1 MAQIP
6 SALREQMAEVVEG
19 KFPWPMT
26 LLGTVGSGK
35 TCAALALCDHVYRSM
50 YETFAGHC
58 DLLRMA
64 QEGKLEWYSNGQGGK
79 TTMAHM
85 WKGYRD
91 APLVVLDEI
100 GSREKASD
108 FQYGCLYDMLE
119 FRECRPLILIS
130 NLSLE
135 ELARVFDE
143 RIVSRIIAG
152 TPILVEGADL
162 RDPRSKG

>member
-1 MAQIP
+1 MARIP
-6 SALREQMAEVVEG
+6 SALRLKMAEVVEG
-19 KFPWPMT
+19 KLPWPMT
-26 LLGTVGSGK
+26 LLGSVGSGK
-35 TCAALALCDHVYRSM
+35 TCAALSLCDHVYRSM

-64 QEGKLEWYSNGQGGK
+64 QEGKFEWYSNGQGGK
-79 TTMAHM
+79 TTAPQV

-100 GSREKASD
+100 GSREKVSD

-119 FRECRPLILIS
+119 NRERKPLILIS

-135 ELARVFDE
+135 ELDRTFDE
-143 RIVSRIIAG
+143 RIVSRVIVG
-152 TPILVEGADL
+152 TVIEIEGSDL
-162 RDPRSKG
+162 RDPRSKA

>member
-1 MAQIP
+1 
-6 SALREQMAEVVEG
+6 
-19 KFPWPMT
+19 MT
-26 LLGTVGSGK
+26 LLGAVGAGK

-50 YETFAGHC
+50 YESFAGHC

-79 TTMAHM
+79 TTAPQV

-100 GSREKASD
+100 GSREKVSD
-108 FQYGCLYDMLE
+108 FQYSCLYDMLE
-119 FRECRPLILIS
+119 NRECKPLILIS

-152 TPILVEGADL
+152 TPIFVEGADM